1 MSSVQTIV
9 TQPAVRQGGHGR
21 NTPSTECNI
30 DATAEVKQI
39 VQKVLLSSQKRRRRS
54 VLARLSSKLPR
65 KKRHAGPASEAPTPP
80 GSVGSD
86 SVVIATEDMNPET
99 LSLPPTSASLSSSP
113 SNNGQ
118 TKEASKEA
126 KEAEKGQP
134 ETKGWLYKW
143 TNYIKVCLFSLSCD
157 LSSAKLDFPLF

>member
-1 MSSVQTIV
+1 MTSVETIV
-9 TQPAVRQGGHGR
+9 RESAVGQVGHGTK
-21 NTPSTECNI
+21 TPCLECNI
-30 DATAEVKQI
+30 EANAELEGVKQI
-39 VQKVLLSSQKRRRRS
+39 VQKVLLSSQKRRS

-65 KKRHAGPASEAPTPP
+65 KKRNAATASEAPTPP

-86 SVVIATEDMNPET
+86 SVVVATEDMNPET

-126 KEAEKGQP
+126 EKGQP

-143 TNYIKVCLFSLSCD
+143 TNYIKVRF
-157 LSSAKLDFPLF
+157 AKKF

>member
-1 MSSVQTIV
+1 MTSVQTIV
-9 TQPAVRQGGHGR
+9 TQPAVRQAGHGR

-30 DATAEVKQI
+30 DATAELEGVKQI
-39 VQKVLLSSQKRRRRS
+39 VQKVLLSSQKRRS

-126 KEAEKGQP
+126 KEADKGQP

-143 TNYIKVCLFSLSCD
+143 TNYIKVW
-157 LSSAKLDFPLF
+157 KLCFVVM

>member
-1 MSSVQTIV
+1 MTSVQTIV
-9 TQPAVRQGGHGR
+9 SQPAVRRAGHGR
-21 NTPSTECNI
+21 NTPCVECNI
-30 DATAEVKQI
+30 DATAELEGVKQI

-54 VLARLSSKLPR
+54 VLARLSFKLPR
-65 KKRHAGPASEAPTPP
+65 KKRHAGAAGSEAPTPP
-80 GSVGSD
+80 GSVVSD

-99 LSLPPTSASLSSSP
+99 LSLPPNSASLSSSP

-143 TNYIKVCLFSLSCD
+143 TNYIKVRFFVLFLSHVI
-157 LSSAKLDFPLF
+157 